1 MPSRTER
8 LLSRLRPVW
17 VLEAFIAGNLGFLAL
32 DVYVAHSYNEFA
44 EPTEWVPVVAS
55 LVAPLFLAATW
66 FGARPPHRHASQ
78 WPAYLVGAAAIVV
91 GVLGMVLHLESHF
104 FRERTLA
111 SLVYA
116 APFVAPLAYVG
127 LGLLALMNR
136 EVRSESWRWA
146 QWVLLLAAG
155 GYAGNFALAL
165 ADHAQN
171 GFFRPSEWL
180 AVAAGAFGTTFL
192 VAAVVRPEN
201 RALRRSTAVVL
212 AVCGA
217 IGLLGAVLHGLAV
230 ASGSMP
236 TLWENVV
243 YGAPPFAPLLFVD
256 LSLLGAIG
264 LWGAGR
270 RAAAAVA
277 AGAEG
282 DPG

>member
-1 MPSRTER
+1 MSSRTER
-8 LLSRLRPVW
+8 RLAKLRPVW
-17 VLEAFIAGNLGFLAL
+17 VLEAFVAGNLGFLAL

-44 EPTEWVPVVAS
+44 EPTEWIPVIAS
-55 LVAPLFLAATW
+55 LVAPVLLAATW
-66 FGARPPHRHASQ
+66 FGGGAPSRRPSQ
-78 WPAYLVGAAAIVV
+78 WPAYLVGVAAIVV

-127 LGLLALMNR
+127 LGLLTLMNR
-136 EVRSESWRWA
+136 EVRQESWRWA

-155 GYAGNFALAL
+155 GYAGNFGLAL

-171 GFFRPSEWL
+171 GFFRASEWL

-192 VAAVVRPEN
+192 LAAVVRPEN
-201 RALRRSTAVVL
+201 RTLRRGTALVL
-212 AVCGA
+212 LLCGA
-217 IGLLGAVLHGLAV
+217 VGLAGAVLHVQAV

-264 LWGAGR
+264 LWGAAR
-270 RAAAAVA
+270 RAAAS
-277 AGAEG
+277 AGEETG
-282 DPG
+282 